1 MWIICL
7 SLMMPAA
14 SYGQVF
20 MNYGRWIDAN
30 AEARHYYIAGLVD
43 AYMTIDTG
51 DQSKTAIH
59 YPRCIVRSGMK
70 SDQLADGVLRFA
82 RTRPDLH
89 ARPLLFALVE
99 YLNAVCGNPPR

>member
-1 MWIICL
+1 
-7 SLMMPAA
+7 
-14 SYGQVF
+14 
-20 MNYGRWIDAN
+20 
-30 AEARHYYIAGLVD
+30 
-43 AYMTIDTG
+43 MTIDTG

-89 ARPLLFALVE
+89 AKPLLFALVE